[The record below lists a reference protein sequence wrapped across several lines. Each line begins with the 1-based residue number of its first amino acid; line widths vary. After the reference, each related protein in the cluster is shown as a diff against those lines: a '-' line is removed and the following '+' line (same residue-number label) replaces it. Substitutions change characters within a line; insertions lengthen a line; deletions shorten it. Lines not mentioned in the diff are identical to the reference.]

1 MLVLAFT
8 WRRMLVMMKAPDSSG
23 GSARRT
29 ENYHRTMTKMAR
41 LKDLPFVLE
50 RVLLIDR
57 YSLICQQ
64 AEPNIFRGKV
74 CQILFSMNPYRLT

>member
-8 WRRMLVMMKAPDSSG
+8 WRCMIVMMKASGSCG

-29 ENYHRTMTKMAR
+29 ENYHRTMTKMAH
-41 LKDLPFVLE
+41 LIDLPFVLE
-50 RVLLIDR
+50 RVFLIDQ

-64 AEPNIFRGKV
+64 AEPNILRGKV
-74 CQILFSMNPYRLT
+74 CQILFSMNPY